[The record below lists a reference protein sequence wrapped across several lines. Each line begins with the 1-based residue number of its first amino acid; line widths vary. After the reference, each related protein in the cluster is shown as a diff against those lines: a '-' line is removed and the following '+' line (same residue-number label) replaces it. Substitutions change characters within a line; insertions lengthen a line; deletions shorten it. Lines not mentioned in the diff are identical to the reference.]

1 MRRPQTEERATSTDL
16 ALLCICISPK
26 RGSCGNLTLSK
37 KVKRVFFL
45 AVITVLAGLFGFD
58 AFAAGKKVAVYV
70 EGDMS
75 QANKSIVNSSV
86 LARLSGNKDYR
97 AFERNSA
104 FISALDKE
112 QDYQV
117 SGEVPE
123 KEIRAV
129 GERMGVDYVIV
140 VNAVITTDDQCH
152 MSARLI
158 DLVSGEVVKSVS
170 LKREYTGSDVLANM
184 ANNVAYRLI
193 NKKSK

>member
-1 MRRPQTEERATSTDL
+1 M
-16 ALLCICISPK
+16 
-26 RGSCGNLTLSK
+26 
-37 KVKRVFFL
+37 KRVFFL
-45 AVITVLAGLFGFD
+45 AVITVLAGLFGLD

-104 FISALDKE
+104 FIKALDKE

-140 VNAVITTDDQCH
+140 VNAVITSDEQCH
-152 MSARLI
+152 MSARLL

-170 LKREYTGSDVLANM
+170 LRREYTGSDILSDM
-184 ANNVAYRLI
+184 ANNIAYRLI